1 LIFMESSKPLVLIHD
16 DMDQIDKGRSIDIML
31 PPQFYTMR
39 RQEINIK
46 YLYQAK
52 RLAPSILEN
61 LLSDEVEY
69 DYFVFRDGESWV
81 FVAYSRAEINEFLK
95 SKGIEATQVSKLYFI
110 QQSESKFVSA
120 ISLNDTEALGVLN
133 DIVTVIPK
141 TLLSYDTRYQLF
153 DETFRPDRGVSY
165 GASADS
171 VLTQKDSVVLASIF
185 TLFSI
190 MFLIEGIRYG
200 EVVKDMDEE
209 KSILFKEYP
218 ALQSQYAREN
228 IIKKYHKIDK
238 EERKKREIL
247 KDLSHLILPGVEVDS
262 LLMEEGQLFVVFKTP
277 DKNTLL
283 RVEALAKAK
292 SYKSSRVGRENMIK
306 VESKL

>member
-1 LIFMESSKPLVLIHD
+1 MLIHD